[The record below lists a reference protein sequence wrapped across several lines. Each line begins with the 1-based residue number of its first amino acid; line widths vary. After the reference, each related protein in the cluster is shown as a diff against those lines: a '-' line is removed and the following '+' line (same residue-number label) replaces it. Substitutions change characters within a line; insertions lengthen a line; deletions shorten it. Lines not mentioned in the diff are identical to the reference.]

1 MFQLTVL
8 YGQPQDPA
16 AFDQYYEAKHAPLAR
31 TISGVKGYTANKPVS
46 LDPRAQS
53 PYYLVAELY
62 FESMQAMQAG
72 FASAEG
78 QAASADI
85 QNFATGGVTLLAGE
99 VHVYDT
105 VSIS

>member
-1 MFQLTVL
+1 MLPWQERF
-8 YGQPQDPA
+8 PA
-16 AFDQYYEAKHAPLAR
+16 SRVIRPTSQYR
-31 TISGVKGYTANKPVS
+31 SN
-46 LDPRAQS
+46 PRAQS